1 MSRWRPPS
9 PRGSTY
15 ITAEGYKTLKDELTQ
30 LWKVERPQVTQTVH
44 EAAKNGDRSENGD
57 YIYGK
62 RRLREIDSRVRFLT
76 KRLEALT
83 VVDRLP
89 DDQSKIFFGAWVTLE
104 DEEGNEKTY
113 RIVGPDEF
121 NITQQKL
128 SMDSPLAKALLGK
141 RLDDEIVLRKPD
153 GEEVFISPG
162 LNTKRL
168 NQLNSLEKAMKYLIC
183 LIILTCTCL
192 SACSDK
198 EEKPQGVLTESQE
211 KALDGAKAVND
222 TILDADEERRKKLE
236 EETQ

>member
-15 ITAEGYKTLKDELTQ
+15 ITAEGYKTLKDELTH

-104 DEEGNEKTY
+104 DDEGNEKTY

-153 GEEVFISPG
+153 GEEVFYI
-162 LNTKRL
+162 TKIEYKDVA
-168 NQLNSLEKAMKYLIC
+168 S
-183 LIILTCTCL
+183 T
-192 SACSDK
+192 
-198 EEKPQGVLTESQE
+198 
-211 KALDGAKAVND
+211 
-222 TILDADEERRKKLE
+222 
-236 EETQ
+236 